1 MELLVRSRE
10 PMMSIINVSVPE
22 PIMSAIAERA
32 KNSGY
37 ADVNEFVSQFILRI
51 SERQLEVEEL
61 AIEGLQSGPS
71 EPWDANEIEA
81 IRANLMSKH
90 GS

>member
-1 MELLVRSRE
+1 MA
-10 PMMSIINVSVPE
+10 
-22 PIMSAIAERA
+22 AIAKRA

-37 ADVNEFVSQFILRI
+37 SDVNEFVSQFILRI
-51 SERQLEVEEL
+51 SERQTEVEKL

-71 EPWDANEIEA
+71 EPWNAKEIEA
-81 IRANLMSKH
+81 IRSKLKSKH

>member
-1 MELLVRSRE
+1 MTTISV
-10 PMMSIINVSVPE
+10 NVPE
-22 PIMSAIAERA
+22 PIMTAIAERA

-37 ADVNEFVSQFILRI
+37 TDVSEFLTQYILQIAVRQ
-51 SERQLEVEEL
+51 SEAEEL

-71 EPWDANEIEA
+71 EPWNAGEIDA
-81 IRANLMSKH
+81 IREQLKSKY

>member
-1 MELLVRSRE
+1 MTTIS
-10 PMMSIINVSVPE
+10 INVPD
-22 PIMSAIAERA
+22 PIMTAISERA

-37 ADVNEFVSQFILRI
+37 ADVNEFLSQYILQI
-51 SERQLEVEEL
+51 AARQSEVEEL

-71 EPWDANEIEA
+71 EPWNPKEIET
-81 IRANLMSKH
+81 IREQLKSKY

>member
-1 MELLVRSRE
+1 MTTISV
-10 PMMSIINVSVPE
+10 NVPE
-22 PIMSAIAERA
+22 PIMTAIAERA

-37 ADVNEFVSQFILRI
+37 ADVSEFVSQYILQI
-51 SERQLEVEEL
+51 AARQSEVEEL

-71 EPWDANEIEA
+71 EPWNAGEIDA
-81 IRANLMSKH
+81 IREQLKSKY

>member
-1 MELLVRSRE
+1 MTTISV
-10 PMMSIINVSVPE
+10 NVPE
-22 PIMSAIAERA
+22 PIMTAIAERA

-37 ADVNEFVSQFILRI
+37 TDVSEFLTQYILQI
-51 SERQLEVEEL
+51 AARQSEVEEL

-71 EPWDANEIEA
+71 EPWNAGEIDA
-81 IRANLMSKH
+81 IREQLKSKY

>member
-1 MELLVRSRE
+1 
-10 PMMSIINVSVPE
+10 MSTVSVSVPE

-37 ADVNEFVSQFILRI
+37 ANVNEFISQYILRI
-51 SERQLEVEEL
+51 AERQAEVEEL

-71 EPWDANEIEA
+71 IPWNVKEIDAL
-81 IRANLMSKH
+81 RAKLKSVH

>member
-1 MELLVRSRE
+1 MMQDSRE
-10 PMMSIINVSVPE
+10 PKMSTISVNVPD

-37 ADVNEFVSQFILRI
+37 TDVNEFVSQFILRI
-51 SERQLEVEEL
+51 SERQTEVEEL

-71 EPWDANEIEA
+71 EPWNANEIEA
-81 IRANLMSKH
+81 IRSELKSKH

>member
-1 MELLVRSRE
+1 
-10 PMMSIINVSVPE
+10 MSTISVNVPD
-22 PIMSAIAERA
+22 PIMSAITQRA

-51 SERQLEVEEL
+51 SERQTEVE
-61 AIEGLQSGPS
+61 GLTIKGLLSGPS
-71 EPWDANEIEA
+71 EPWSANEIDA
-81 IRANLMSKH
+81 IRLELRSKY

>member
-1 MELLVRSRE
+1 
-10 PMMSIINVSVPE
+10 MSTISVNVPD
-22 PIMSAIAERA
+22 PIMSAITQRA

-51 SERQLEVEEL
+51 SERQTEVEDL
-61 AIEGLQSGPS
+61 AIKGLQSGPS
-71 EPWDANEIEA
+71 EPWSANELDA
-81 IRANLMSKH
+81 IRLELRSKY

>member
-1 MELLVRSRE
+1 
-10 PMMSIINVSVPE
+10 MSSISVNVPDQ
-22 PIMSAIAERA
+22 IMAAIAKRA

-37 ADVNEFVSQFILRI
+37 TDVSEFVSQFILRI
-51 SERQLEVEEL
+51 SERQTEVEEL

-71 EPWDANEIEA
+71 EPWNAKEIEA
-81 IRANLMSKH
+81 IRSKLKSKH

>member
-1 MELLVRSRE
+1 MTTISVD
-10 PMMSIINVSVPE
+10 VPE

-37 ADVNEFVSQFILRI
+37 ADVSEFVSQYILQI
-51 SERQLEVEEL
+51 AARQAEVEEL
-61 AIEGLQSGPS
+61 AVEGLQSGPS
-71 EPWDANEIEA
+71 EPWNKKEIDAV
-81 IRANLMSKH
+81 RLQLKSKY

>member
-1 MELLVRSRE
+1 
-10 PMMSIINVSVPE
+10 MSTISVNVPD
-22 PIMSAIAERA
+22 PIMSAIAKRA

-37 ADVNEFVSQFILRI
+37 TDVNAFVSQFILRI
-51 SERQLEVEEL
+51 SERQTEVEEL

-71 EPWDANEIEA
+71 EPWNANEIEA
-81 IRANLMSKH
+81 IRSELKSKH

>member
-1 MELLVRSRE
+1 
-10 PMMSIINVSVPE
+10 MSTISVKVPD

-37 ADVNEFVSQFILRI
+37 SDVNEFVSQFILRI
-51 SERQLEVEEL
+51 SERQNEVEEL
-61 AIEGLQSGPS
+61 AIKGLQSGPS
-71 EPWDANEIEA
+71 EPWDGKEIDA
-81 IRANLMSKH
+81 IRERLKSKH

>member
-1 MELLVRSRE
+1 M
-10 PMMSIINVSVPE
+10 PE
-22 PIMSAIAERA
+22 PIMTAIAERA

-37 ADVNEFVSQFILRI
+37 ADVSEFVSQYILQI
-51 SERQLEVEEL
+51 AARQSEVEEL

-71 EPWDANEIEA
+71 EPWNEEEIDA
-81 IRANLMSKH
+81 IRAQLKSKY

>member
-1 MELLVRSRE
+1 
-10 PMMSIINVSVPE
+10 MSTINVNVPD
-22 PIMSAIAERA
+22 PIMSAIAKRA

-51 SERQLEVEEL
+51 SERQTEVEEL

-71 EPWDANEIEA
+71 EPWNTNEIEA
-81 IRANLMSKH
+81 IRSELKSKH

>member
-1 MELLVRSRE
+1 
-10 PMMSIINVSVPE
+10 MSTISVNVPD

-32 KNSGY
+32 KNSGFT
-37 ADVNEFVSQFILRI
+37 DVNEFVSQFILRI
-51 SERQLEVEEL
+51 SERQTEVEEL

-71 EPWDANEIEA
+71 EPWNAKEIEDS
-81 IRANLMSKH
+81 RSELKSKH

>member
-1 MELLVRSRE
+1 
-10 PMMSIINVSVPE
+10 MSTINVNVPD
-22 PIMSAIAERA
+22 PVMSAIAARA

-51 SERQLEVEEL
+51 SERQTEVEEL

-71 EPWDANEIEA
+71 EPWNGKEIEA
-81 IRANLMSKH
+81 IRSELKSKH

>member
-1 MELLVRSRE
+1 MT
-10 PMMSIINVSVPE
+10 
-22 PIMSAIAERA
+22 AIAERA

-37 ADVNEFVSQFILRI
+37 TDVGEFVSQYILQLAA
-51 SERQLEVEEL
+51 RQSEVEEL

-71 EPWDANEIEA
+71 EPWDANEIDS
-81 IRANLMSKH
+81 IRQQLKSKY